1 MTAGEGVVRES
12 TCNGSGVTD
21 LGHQSSASMS
31 SRSLA
36 PRRAGTHSLL
46 SEQINYLTNPNH
58 KLTLNPGTFSGEC
71 FNHSAGA
78 PPYTQFIGRS
88 SLNSPPPQSLNHIRS
103 CWRLQGRNYVTVL
116 VSWLHAVYFTV
127 VKGDKIIWL
136 FSQVSEVTMR
146 WIWLRKTQES
156 SWTSSDSTAFKNWK
170 RSSSIERPFRNPF
183 F

>member
-58 KLTLNPGTFSGEC
+58 NLTLNPGLSVV
-71 FNHSAGA
+71 SALT
-78 PPYTQFIGRS
+78 TQQEHLPIHNLLG
-88 SLNSPPPQSLNHIRS
+88 
-103 CWRLQGRNYVTVL
+103 G
-116 VSWLHAVYFTV
+116 LH
-127 VKGDKIIWL
+127 
-136 FSQVSEVTMR
+136 
-146 WIWLRKTQES
+146 
-156 SWTSSDSTAFKNWK
+156 
-170 RSSSIERPFRNPF
+170 
-183 F
+183 